1 MSDEAW
7 RRHLLATEVAADW
20 LDTKPPAQVSYARE
34 ASGIAVRLH
43 PVDPAADAA
52 APEACPTG
60 ADGQRPDDERDR
72 GPPGDRG

>member
-20 LDTKPPAQVSYARE
+20 LSAKPGVVRIERE
-34 ASGIAVRLH
+34 GVAIVARLH
-43 PVDPAADAA
+43 PVDPPPTAAEA
-52 APEACPTG
+52 EACPTG
-60 ADGQRPDDERDR
+60 ADGQRPDERNR